1 MIKKEFYMKRA
12 DGINLYLT
20 YSDANVYILQLDT
33 GIIYESAV
41 DVENSF
47 HTYEETDEI
56 INFEE
61 KEVNEYGNNNEFID
75 FEN

>member
-1 MIKKEFYMKRA
+1 MIRKEFFMKRA

-20 YSDANVYILQLDT
+20 YSDENKYIMQMDT
-33 GIIYESAV
+33 GIIYEDAV
-41 DVENSF
+41 DVENSP

-61 KEVNEYGNNNEFID
+61 KEVNEYGDND
-75 FEN
+75 

>member
-1 MIKKEFYMKRA
+1 MIKREFFMERA

-20 YSDANVYILQLDT
+20 YSDENKYIMQMDT

-41 DVENSF
+41 DVENSP

-61 KEVNEYGNNNEFID
+61 KEVTEYGDND
-75 FEN
+75 

>member
-1 MIKKEFYMKRA
+1 MIRKEFFMKRA

-20 YSDANVYILQLDT
+20 YSDENKYIMQMDT
-33 GIIYESAV
+33 GIIYEDAV
-41 DVENSF
+41 DVENSP

-61 KEVNEYGNNNEFID
+61 KEGNEYGDND
-75 FEN
+75 

>member
-1 MIKKEFYMKRA
+1 MIRKEFFMKRA

-20 YSDANVYILQLDT
+20 YSDENKYIIQIDT

-41 DVENSF
+41 DVESSP

-61 KEVNEYGNNNEFID
+61 KEVNEYGDND
-75 FEN
+75 